1 KLILMLDN
9 KGYTLNLDAIWIE
22 QRAPNELLNQLLDI
36 AIQIRSKLQEE
47 IEGTSRNLF
56 DYCKSKDA
64 WDKVRPIKIEF
75 RNDINRWV
83 ISKKRENT
91 QIGIA
96 RRAEN
101 DTAQIK
107 NRIWVVEKTEEF
119 WRSVMGW
126 GLEHSKLRKDEISV
140 LNVAVNMHSSRR
152 PPSEKQCE
160 WLKKIYDKLMDEG
173 MEL

>member
-1 KLILMLDN
+1 MLSNKSLVPWMMSGEGKCLTAYSISKLILMLDN

-83 ISKKRENT
+83 ISKSESH
-91 QIGIA
+91 
-96 RRAEN
+96 
-101 DTAQIK
+101 
-107 NRIWVVEKTEEF
+107 VEPKMTP
-119 WRSVMGW
+119 
-126 GLEHSKLRKDEISV
+126 LKLRTAFGS
-140 LNVAVNMHSSRR
+140 
-152 PPSEKQCE
+152 
-160 WLKKIYDKLMDEG
+160 WKKPKNFGEALWVGVWNIAS
-173 MEL
+173 